1 MKPKR
6 DEAIA
11 DVRNARKGLCDRFG
25 NDPRHLLKHL
35 REQQQNYT
43 GRVIK
48 MKAPLGA
55 TSKTNEQRRSN
66 GNLMKSAIKHRVLK
80 ATKAAMLKDEVQTNL
95 IDLPANSA
103 RKKVTLIPI
112 DFASAAQAE
121 RSKLENKYREVIEH
135 RLDWRQLVTY
145 VPNKKLPLYNW
156 FKYKEGFS
164 RDLVVR
170 LFKEFAVQQGETVFD
185 PFVGCGTTLL
195 AGKEFGIHGVGVDI
209 LPTSVFVAKAKLA
222 DWPDIEVLLKTVQ
235 KLMATPFREP
245 KTIFPDVRIINLAFT
260 KQVQRELLFF
270 KEEIEAYPEPVRDF
284 LMLGLLSIL
293 ESVSSTSKDGQF
305 LRLVEKSIPPVRDAL
320 REILTKMIHDLSEIR
335 MFGPTGKAKT
345 FVTKGDAREMC
356 LPQCYVGKIS
366 AIITSPPYLNRYD
379 YSRTYALELCLLT
392 VKSHKDMV
400 GVRHSLLRSHV
411 ESREHEGKAVHLPA
425 LDEVLHEVR
434 GKPLNNERLPVMIQG
449 YFEDMNLVVRNMSA
463 YLKPGGRVALVV
475 ANAQFNGENVPT
487 DLMLCELAHRHGLTT
502 ESIWVTRYKGNSSQQ
517 MAIYGRRPVRETIV
531 FWRKHA

>member
-1 MKPKR
+1 MKSPAKQ
-6 DEAIA
+6 
-11 DVRNARKGLCDRFG
+11 RKL
-25 NDPRHLLKHL
+25 
-35 REQQQNYT
+35 
-43 GRVIK
+43 
-48 MKAPLGA
+48 KAP
-55 TSKTNEQRRSN
+55 TIS
-66 GNLMKSAIKHRVLK
+66 VLN
-80 ATKAAMLKDEVQTNL
+80 DEVQTTL
-95 IDLPANSA
+95 VDLPAGSV
-103 RKKVTLIPI
+103 RKKVTVLPI
-112 DFASAAQAE
+112 DYGSAAQQE

-156 FKYKEGFS
+156 FKFKEGFS

-170 LFKEFAVQQGETVFD
+170 LFKEFAVQKGETIFD
-185 PFVGCGTTLL
+185 PFAGCGTTLL
-195 AGKEFGIHGVGVDI
+195 AGKEFGINGVGIDI
-209 LPTSVFVAKAKLA
+209 LPTSVFVAKAKLS
-222 DWPDIEVLLKTVQ
+222 DWPDIEALLKIVQ

-245 KTIFPDVRIINLAFT
+245 KAVFPDVRIINLAFT
-260 KQVQRELLFF
+260 KRVQQELLFF
-270 KEEIEAYPEPVRDF
+270 KEEIETYPEPVRDF
-284 LMLGLLSIL
+284 LLLGLLSIL
-293 ESVSSTSKDGQF
+293 ENVSSTSKDGQF
-305 LRLVEKSIPPVRDAL
+305 LRLVEKDIPPVRDAL
-320 REILTKMIHDLSEIR
+320 REVLTKMIHDLSEIR

-356 LPQCYVGKIS
+356 LPQRYIGKFS

-400 GVRHSLLRSHV
+400 SVRHSLLRSHV
-411 ESREHEGKAVHLPA
+411 ESREHEGKEVHLPA

-434 GKPLNNERLPVMIQG
+434 SKPLNNERLPIMIQG
-449 YFEDMNLVVRNMSA
+449 YFEDMNLVIRNMSA

-487 DLMLCELAHRHGLTT
+487 DLMLCELAERHGLTT

-531 FWRKHA
+531 FWRKYA